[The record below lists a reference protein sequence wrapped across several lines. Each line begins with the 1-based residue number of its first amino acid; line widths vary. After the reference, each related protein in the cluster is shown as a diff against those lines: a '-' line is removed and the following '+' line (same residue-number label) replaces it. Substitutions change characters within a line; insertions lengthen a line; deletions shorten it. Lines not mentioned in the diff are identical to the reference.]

1 MENKKIIITEYFEEL
16 ETEKEYDG
24 YYYKISEAIT
34 IVILGSICG
43 LKNLQQIHQWAV
55 KDRTSEFLKEEF
67 GICRIPCYYWLTC
80 ILKLIIPESLNKC
93 FVNWVS
99 SVMHE
104 KADKLTVSLDGK
116 TVCSTKGMKKY
127 ENPLHII
134 SAQLSEFGL
143 TLAQRAVDGKSNE
156 IPAVQELLKELN
168 IKGTVVTAD
177 ALNCQ
182 KRTAEIIV
190 KQKADYL
197 LSVKD
202 NHPNL
207 KKDIEDFVQDESLR
221 KTMQSMSKKE
231 KGHGRVEIRT
241 AYVTH
246 DIKWLEQR
254 TEWKK
259 LCCIGAINTVFET
272 SSKITNEWHYYI
284 SSKNITAEELLH
296 HARMEW
302 SVEAMHWLLDV
313 HFEEDWCRVED
324 KDVQQNLNIF
334 RKSAINLIKLYKTE
348 TNSKKPISN
357 IMFDCLLDFSELL
370 HIVNKN

>member
-1 MENKKIIITEYFEEL
+1 MENKKIITEYFEEL
-16 ETEKEYDG
+16 ETEKEHSG
-24 YYYKISEAIT
+24 YYYKISDVIT

-43 LKNLQQIHQWAV
+43 LKSLQQIHQWAV

-67 GICRIPCYYWLTC
+67 GIYRIPCYYWLTC
-80 ILKLIIPESLNKC
+80 ILKIIKPESLGKC
-93 FVNWVS
+93 FENWVR
-99 SVMHE
+99 SVMPE

-116 TVCSTKGMKKY
+116 TVCSTTGMKKY
-127 ENPLHII
+127 KNPLHIV
-134 SAQLSEFGL
+134 SAQLSECGL

-182 KRTAEIIV
+182 KETAEIIIR
-190 KQKADYL
+190 QGADYL

-207 KKDIEDFVQDESLR
+207 KKDIEDFVQDEALR
-221 KTMQSMSKKE
+221 KTMQSVSKKE
-231 KGHGRVEIRT
+231 KGHGRIETRT

-254 TEWKK
+254 SEWKN
-259 LCCIGAINTVFET
+259 LCCIGAINTVFE
-272 SSKITNEWHYYI
+272 SPEKVTNEWHYYI
-284 SSKNITAEELLH
+284 SSAAFTPEELLH

-324 KDVQQNLNIF
+324 IDVQQSLNIF
-334 RKSAINLIKLYKTE
+334 RKCAINLIKLFKAE
-348 TNSKKPISN
+348 SNSKKPISN
-357 IMFDCLLDFSELL
+357 IMLDCLLDFDDLL
-370 HIVNKN
+370 QIVY